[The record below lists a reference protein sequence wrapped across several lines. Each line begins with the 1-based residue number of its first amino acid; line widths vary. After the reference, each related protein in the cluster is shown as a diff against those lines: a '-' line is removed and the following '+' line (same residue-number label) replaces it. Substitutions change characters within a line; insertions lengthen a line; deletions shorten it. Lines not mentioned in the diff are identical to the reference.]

1 MLEAIDNLAKQNLN
15 RYEAVIITAKRARK
29 LNEKLRKQQEQQ
41 SLFDETPV
49 KNGSPRITSMALKE
63 LAEGALKFEKPQTGD

>member
-1 MLEAIDNLAKQNLN
+1 MLEVIDNIAKQKLN

-41 SLFDETPV
+41 NLFEKAPV
-49 KNGSPRITSMALKE
+49 QNGALRVTSIALKE
-63 LAEGALKFEKPQTGD
+63 LAEGGLKFEKPHSQN

>member
-1 MLEAIDNLAKQNLN
+1 MLETVDNLAKKNLN

-41 SLFDETPV
+41 SLFDENPV

-63 LAEGALKFEKPQTGD
+63 LAEDAIKFEKPESGS

>member
-1 MLEAIDNLAKQNLN
+1 MLETVDNLAKKNLN

-41 SLFDETPV
+41 SLFDENPV

-63 LAEGALKFEKPQTGD
+63 LDEGVIKFEKPRSGN